1 MLFFGY
7 MQLTQQLVEFFNFSK
22 YAIVFILCIVEGPVV
37 MITSGFL
44 YRLGQFDLVPLYFAL
59 MSGDFVADIGW
70 YGVGRFGAKPILHRF
85 GKFLNITP
93 EIIAKIEKRFKTY
106 QNKILFISKI
116 TMGFGFALA
125 TLIVAGMLRV
135 EFKKYVLLNLFGGF
149 VWTALLLLVGF
160 FFGHLY
166 ATLVGPLKIVF
177 IFTAALVVIYAL
189 WAINRY
195 LVKTEI

>member
-1 MLFFGY
+1 MNFVHG
-7 MQLTQQLVEFFNFSK
+7 LVSFLESSK
-22 YAIVFILCIVEGPVV
+22 YFVVFILCIVEGPIV

-44 YRLGQFDLVPLYFAL
+44 YKLGQFNILPLYFSL
-59 MSGDFVADIGW
+59 MAGDFVADIGW
-70 YGVGRFGAKPILHRF
+70 YAVGRYGAGPIVNKF

-93 EIIAKIEKRFKTY
+93 EIILKIEKRFKTY

-125 TLIVAGMLRV
+125 TLIVAGILRV
-135 EFKKYVLLNLFGGF
+135 DFKKYALLNLAGGF
-149 VWTALLLLVGF
+149 IWTAILLIVGY
-160 FFGHLY
+160 FFGNLY
-166 ATLVGPLKIVF
+166 FTIAEPLRWAFIVLS
-177 IFTAALVVIYAL
+177 TTVVIGGM